1 MGELS
6 TAQLLTAHPQFHHT
20 TPTSVGKIQQ
30 QVNSLAS
37 VRLIMRQRMD
47 LKGFPSVRFYFEATG
62 FLAGG
67 INLCDSISRD
77 QSIIIRTSFNHS
89 GVPPDQ

>member
-1 MGELS
+1 MKGGCGRSYGTCGEIMGELS

-62 FLAGG
+62 ARVA
-67 INLCDSISRD
+67 S
-77 QSIIIRTSFNHS
+77 QKT
-89 GVPPDQ
+89 